1 MLHTFEAR
9 FETDA
14 ALDALLAENAA
25 YFAWGLRKAWSF
37 LYRQR
42 LSRAQA
48 HAELKKLEFTSK
60 QVASLLTA
68 AEMRRAGLVEAVKF
82 QLRQLELAV
91 YKRER
96 ALDEKRKKIRSLEKR
111 QTALRA
117 KRADYAPKPG
127 KERTKRY
134 LKVLATLRD
143 VDLEIVFCRN
153 WVRQKERVLRDK
165 RGRLERQRA
174 DLAADRLSLCFG
186 SKRLLAQRPS
196 EHNVETTPF
205 STLAE
210 WQATWAEARD
220 GQWWSI
226 GHTDK
231 PSGNPEVQW
240 LPETKQLRIRLTDKV
255 AHRLMDECGVPRAG
269 TQQKFMPLRM
279 QCRFPVVDGVDFVSH
294 KGAARAALLEA
305 FGKRPVSMRVLYR
318 LQPDG
323 SRAWY
328 VQASIDVPTGF
339 APETAVSREVGVLAL
354 DFNPRGVA
362 WCAVK
367 PDGNRTRDQ
376 HGFLPWQ
383 LKGRPDL
390 ERRQQIGTVVAQ
402 LARHAKRL
410 KLPMAIEAL
419 DFKTK
424 KAAARA
430 GAVNKRFNDMLG
442 SLPSAQFAEMVQ
454 RACEKQHLKLYSVN
468 SLFSSVGGFTKYG
481 RPNRM
486 NADTSAALWLGR
498 QALYGEVWKTEGAVC
513 HVGIH
518 DERLVFSHLP
528 ATPMQSMTALAGAQW
543 KDVAWG
549 LGSNRRKWGAKLR
562 AWHAARVE
570 AASRSKEQPVLALSP
585 AG

>member
-9 FETDA
+9 FPADA

-25 YFAWGLRKAWSF
+25 HWSRGLRKAWSF
-37 LYRQR
+37 LYRQK

-48 HAELKKLEFTSK
+48 YAELKKLGFTSK
-60 QVASLLTA
+60 QVESLLTA
-68 AEMRRAGLVEAVKF
+68 AEMKHSALIEAAKY

-96 ALDEKRKKIRSLEKR
+96 ALAEKRKKIRALEKR
-111 QTALRA
+111 QGALLA
-117 KRADYAPKPG
+117 KRTAYAPKQG

-134 LKVLATLRD
+134 LKVLAMLRD
-143 VDLEIVFCRN
+143 VAAELAFCRN

-165 RGRLERQRA
+165 IGRLERQRA
-174 DLAADRLSLCFG
+174 DLAVDRLSLCFG

-196 EHNVETTPF
+196 EHNAETTPF
-205 STLAE
+205 ASLAA
-210 WQATWAEARD
+210 WQETWAEARE
-220 GQWWSI
+220 GQWWAI
-226 GHTDK
+226 GHTDQ
-231 PSGNPEVQW
+231 PSGNPEIQW
-240 LPETKQLRIRLTDKV
+240 LPATKQLRLRLTDKV
-255 AHRLMDECGVPRAG
+255 AHRLMDERGVPRAG

-279 QCRFPVVDGVDFVSH
+279 ACRFLVVDGVDFVSH
-294 KGAARAALLEA
+294 RGAARAALIA
-305 FGKRPVSMRVLYR
+305 AVGKQPITMRVLYR
-318 LQPDG
+318 LRPDG

-328 VQASIDVPTGF
+328 VQASIDLPTGF
-339 APETAVSREVGVLAL
+339 KLETAASREAGVLAL
-354 DFNPRGVA
+354 DFNARGVA

-367 PDGNRTRDQ
+367 PDGNRLRDQ
-376 HGFLPWQ
+376 HGFLSWQ
-383 LKGRPDL
+383 LKGRSDL
-390 ERRQQIGTVVAQ
+390 ERRQDIGTVVAQ

-419 DFKTK
+419 DFATK

-430 GAVNKRFNDMLG
+430 GAVNKRFNDVLG
-442 SLPSAQFAEMVQ
+442 SLPSAQFSKMVQ
-454 RACEKQHLKLYSVN
+454 RVCEKQHLKLYSVN
-468 SLFSSVGGFTKYG
+468 PLFSSVGGFTKYG

-486 NADTSAALWLGR
+486 NADASAALWLGR

-513 HVGIH
+513 HTGIF

-543 KDVAWG
+543 RDVAWG
-549 LGSNRRKWGAKLR
+549 LGSNRRKWGEKLR
-562 AWHAARVE
+562 TWHVARVE
-570 AASRSKEQPVLALSP
+570 AASRSKEQPAPALSP

>member
-9 FETDA
+9 FETDD

-25 YFAWGLRKAWSF
+25 HSSWGLRKAWSF

-48 HAELKKLEFTSK
+48 YAELKKLEFTSK
-60 QVASLLTA
+60 QVESLLTA
-68 AEMRRAGLVEAVKF
+68 AEMKRAGLIEASKF
-82 QLRQLELAV
+82 QLRQLELV
-91 YKRER
+91 IYKRER
-96 ALDEKRKKIRSLEKR
+96 ALAEKRKKIRSLEKR
-111 QTALRA
+111 QVALRA

-134 LKVLATLRD
+134 LKALVTLRD
-143 VDLEIVFCRN
+143 VDAELAFCRN

-165 RGRLERQRA
+165 LGRLERQRA
-174 DLAADRLSLCFG
+174 DFASDRLSLCFG

-196 EHNVETTPF
+196 EHNAETTPF
-205 STLAE
+205 STFAE

-231 PSGNPEVQW
+231 PSGNAEVQW
-240 LPETKQLRIRLTDKV
+240 LPETNQLRIRLTDKV
-255 AHRLMDECGVPRAG
+255 AHRLMDEQGVPRDGGPQSASP
-269 TQQKFMPLRM
+269 KRM
-279 QCRFPVVDGVDFVSH
+279 KCRFVVINGVDFISH
-294 KGAARAALLEA
+294 KGEARKALLA
-305 FGKRPVSMRVLYR
+305 AMGKQPVTMRVLYR

-328 VQASIDVPTGF
+328 VQASIDLPTGF
-339 APETAVSREVGVLAL
+339 KPETATSREAGVLGM
-354 DFNPRGVA
+354 DFNARGVA

-367 PDGNRTRDQ
+367 PDGNRLRDQ
-376 HGFLPWQ
+376 HGFLSWS
-383 LKGRPDL
+383 LKGRTDL
-390 ERRQQIGTVVAQ
+390 ERRQEIGTVVAQ

-410 KLPMAIEAL
+410 KLPVVIEAL

-430 GAVNKRFNDMLG
+430 GAVNKRSNDMLAA
-442 SLPSAQFAEMVQ
+442 LPSAQFAEMVE

-468 SLFSSVGGFTKYG
+468 PLFSSVGGFTKYG

-498 QALYGEVWKTEGAVC
+498 QALYGEVWKTQGAVC

-549 LGSNRRKWGAKLR
+549 LGSNRRKWGEKLR
-562 AWHAARVE
+562 TWHAARVE
-570 AASRSKEQPVLALSP
+570 AASRPKGQPAPALSP